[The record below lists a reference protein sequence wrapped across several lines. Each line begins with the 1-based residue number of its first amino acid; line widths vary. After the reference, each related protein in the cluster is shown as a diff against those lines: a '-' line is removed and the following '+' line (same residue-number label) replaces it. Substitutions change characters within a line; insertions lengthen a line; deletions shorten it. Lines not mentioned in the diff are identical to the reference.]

1 MYGENVNLNSF
12 IGGVNLSEI
21 KTLLDEKDSKDWKIN
36 VEKYPKLRSYRTFK
50 TEFGKEPYVE
60 NFLSK
65 NRRSTVAQ
73 IRTGTSFLRI
83 ETGRY
88 ERQVSENG
96 NFEKLPVEKRICRIC
111 ESGEVEDELHFMLKC
126 NSYCQPRAI
135 LRFHLEKKGVVFDD
149 SATFMGRLLS
159 EKSLLSITADFI
171 QYALEIRKAT
181 ENK

>member
-1 MYGENVNLNSF
+1 M
-12 IGGVNLSEI
+12 
-21 KTLLDEKDSKDWKIN
+21 
-36 VEKYPKLRSYRTFK
+36 
-50 TEFGKEPYVE
+50 
-60 NFLSK
+60 
-65 NRRSTVAQ
+65 
-73 IRTGTSFLRI
+73 RI

-96 NFEKLPVEKRICRIC
+96 NFEKLPAEKRICRIC